1 MGTRS
6 LTFVYDDNGT
16 PIINLYRQFDG
27 YREGHGQELAD
38 FLNSIDE
45 VVNGLTLGEK
55 RRVANGMGCLAAQLV
70 AHFKLGEGGFYLYP
84 TTTKDCWQDYEYHV
98 YEKHVIVKD
107 PDTTIF
113 KGTWHQFYDWA
124 HIDTAQDWSTDQG
137 RASLKD
143 LLQKQIVEV
152 SFIKADG
159 STRDMRCT
167 LLEDYITPTTKTTTR
182 TKAPSDETMA
192 VWDVDANGWRSF
204 RFDSIEDVRV

>member
-70 AHFKLGEGGFYLYP
+70 AHFKLREGGFYLYP

-107 PDTTIF
+107 PDDTIF

-124 HIDTAQDWSTDQG
+124 HIDTAKDWATDQG
-137 RASLKD
+137 RADLKD
-143 LLQKQIVEV
+143 LLHKQIVEV

-167 LLEDYITPTTKTTTR
+167 LQEDYIMPTTKTTTR
-182 TKAPSDETMA
+182 TKAPSDETLA
-192 VWDVDANGWRSF
+192 VWDVDAHGWRSF